1 MSNIDPVLP
10 YGRQH
15 VTDEDVAAVAEVL
28 RSDWLTQGPQ
38 VEEFEAAI
46 HAVCGAPY
54 VVAVNS
60 ATSALHIACL
70 ALGVGPGDLVWTV
83 PISFVASANCA
94 LYCGA
99 EVDFVDVEADTANID
114 PEALAEK
121 LSQAE
126 RTGRLPKVLIPV
138 LFTGRPHDQP
148 RVKAL
153 CDRYGVKIIEDASHA
168 IGARGPGGEPVGSC
182 RWSDIT
188 IFSFHPVKIV
198 TTGEGGAAATRDPAL
213 AQRMAELRTHGIT
226 KERGRLD
233 DPAAGGWYHEQQG
246 LGFNYRLTDIQAALG
261 TSQMTRLEQY
271 VVRRNELAE
280 RYDALLAA
288 MPLTRPPI
296 PSGNGVRSAWH
307 LYVIGLDPAEDGAM
321 RRIWYDGLRARGIGV
336 QVHYI
341 PIHWQPYYRSL
352 GFSRGMF
359 PAAERFYEGALSIPM
374 FAAMT
379 RAEQDRVV
387 AAIEDV
393 AREGR

>member
-1 MSNIDPVLP
+1 MEHIP
-10 YGRQH
+10 YSRQQIEP
-15 VTDEDVAAVAEVL
+15 EDVEAVSRVL
-28 RSDWLTQGPQ
+28 LSSHLTQGGEIPRF
-38 VEEFEAAI
+38 EEAIASLHGAAHGI
-46 HAVCGAPY
+46 AVC
-54 VVAVNS
+54 N
-60 ATSALHIACL
+60 ATAALHIACV
-70 ALGVGPGDLVWTV
+70 ALGVGPGDSVWTS

-261 TSQMTRLEQY
+261 TSQMTRLEAY

-387 AAIEDV
+387 AAIEDI